1 MNVRVS
7 CSGAV
12 LSSLLYEQLRTGHAQ
27 EGFLLGSVE
36 NHISEHISDSQI
48 CNEKMETTISISSFL
63 PCTMIGSFYS
73 GAGEL
78 NNEKLSGFLGTS
90 FQELLIHHPAYAHW
104 TDLLRGTFLAQK
116 CGSLPEDGINFYYF
130 LNICSPA
137 VPPDPLP
144 SSHTSN
150 PNAIANLESRFDRKF
165 ELIVSS
171 MAQPGSSV
179 CTLMDQVNKGGVI
192 SASAVLVEELAARPA
207 DSPKQNSLAHA
218 PESGRSHT
226 RGPREV
232 RGVCPWEV
240 SPVAP
245 VAKSQGAIDSHWK
258 GIFSEVHRLSSSSE
272 ASSPDVRCQWH
283 KSDKSRPL
291 KRPAIDVSHTPQ
303 VPSKNSHSTMRKKP
317 LCSFWD
323 SPEHFSPV
331 CSDSKQ
337 QVLPPKHLY
346 LAYGC
351 NRFVS
356 PVDATVSEHSFSTQR
371 RLDDILGFL
380 KKPPPAAKPAA
391 DAYLSPVL
399 SNEEESNKDVEE
411 DSTPSAYVALR
422 FLLRSFPAFFSPVAP
437 STHRSTF
444 LMSNQPAEHSRL
456 PKMVLSTSTRKAL
469 SEADAWLSVKREQG
483 EASFIF
489 PPAHLSHRR
498 YSSHAT
504 GEAPSLG
511 AAASSQGDFSGLI
524 NSSRGSTFSLAK
536 VMFSSAEIDHLLRNL
551 YKVFK
556 STLSLFEINFFFY
569 FSCSLLETFFI
580 FSQFEGLPLQ
590 VINMGDTSTDEYRLK
605 PRNPAL
611 YKSMAVNVVLSNL
624 NNSEPGIMEAEN
636 LHTGLL
642 QKLDS
647 LLPRFS
653 NTQKELEKILQEV
666 TTLRM
671 LCCNNG
677 IPLDFTP
684 ENAILRDDPNL
695 MDFEELSSSPLQNKR
710 EKSSPLKS
718 SVRKKNTGRGKNPK
732 EEKVSS
738 DPFGFVNKEM
748 EKLQVKGRGS
758 PTKRLNR
765 SRTNTPS
772 PGRLM
777 SSARSGVEG
786 VPQRRSSESAGSN
799 ENSPVSLSKRSKSS
813 SAASSQ
819 RDSQDDVFEGRS
831 KTPRTLT
838 RTASKEQNSQSRI
851 TRSQSPAVTNARGI
865 RSSKPKKKEAWGS
878 KSDSGSQE
886 F

>member
-90 FQELLIHHPAYAHW
+90 FQNVIGWYRC
-104 TDLLRGTFLAQK
+104 RGTT
-116 CGSLPEDGINFYYF
+116 CEDLYIREIMVHKQ
-130 LNICSPA
+130 LSQ
-137 VPPDPLP
+137 VMT
-144 SSHTSN
+144 HT
-150 PNAIANLESRFDRKF
+150 
-165 ELIVSS
+165 
-171 MAQPGSSV
+171 
-179 CTLMDQVNKGGVI
+179 GG
-192 SASAVLVEELAARPA
+192 
-207 DSPKQNSLAHA
+207 
-218 PESGRSHT
+218 
-226 RGPREV
+226 
-232 RGVCPWEV
+232 
-240 SPVAP
+240 
-245 VAKSQGAIDSHWK
+245 
-258 GIFSEVHRLSSSSE
+258 
-272 ASSPDVRCQWH
+272 
-283 KSDKSRPL
+283 
-291 KRPAIDVSHTPQ
+291 
-303 VPSKNSHSTMRKKP
+303 
-317 LCSFWD
+317 
-323 SPEHFSPV
+323 HF
-331 CSDSKQ
+331 
-337 QVLPPKHLY
+337 
-346 LAYGC
+346 
-351 NRFVS
+351 
-356 PVDATVSEHSFSTQR
+356 
-371 RLDDILGFL
+371 ILGI
-380 KKPPPAAKPAA
+380 
-391 DAYLSPVL
+391 LSCNP
-399 SNEEESNKDVEE
+399 SD
-411 DSTPSAYVALR
+411 DSG
-422 FLLRSFPAFFSPVAP
+422 
-437 STHRSTF
+437 TF
-444 LMSNQPAEHSRL
+444 TVCHKFMMQQN
-456 PKMVLSTSTRKAL
+456 
-469 SEADAWLSVKREQG
+469 D
-483 EASFIF
+483 
-489 PPAHLSHRR
+489 
-498 YSSHAT
+498 
-504 GEAPSLG
+504 
-511 AAASSQGDFSGLI
+511 
-524 NSSRGSTFSLAK
+524 
-536 VMFSSAEIDHLLRNL
+536 
-551 YKVFK
+551 
-556 STLSLFEINFFFY
+556 
-569 FSCSLLETFFI
+569 
-580 FSQFEGLPLQ
+580 QFEGLPLQ